1 MRTQKTYFWWPGSL
15 KNKWPPSINP
25 PQSTLSFWK
34 MAWCCCCVCTSLF
47 NPNFSLFALL
57 CTFMNLSLCVYLLQ
71 PLYFPTRYGELIP
84 CADSTGQ
91 SEPLR
96 SEQTWSFSSTVTVA
110 TLLHLVQKQALLSDD
125 LFWYYFQLDAAVHN
139 TLDSLNSAAA
149 FFLIIFFLHTILY
162 LKLSS
167 ALQHQNICKFR

>member
-1 MRTQKTYFWWPGSL
+1 
-15 KNKWPPSINP
+15 
-25 PQSTLSFWK
+25 
-34 MAWCCCCVCTSLF
+34 
-47 NPNFSLFALL
+47 
-57 CTFMNLSLCVYLLQ
+57 MNLSLCVYLLQ

-110 TLLHLVQKQALLSDD
+110 ALLHLVQKQALLSDD

-149 FFLIIFFLHTILY
+149 FF
-162 LKLSS
+162 
-167 ALQHQNICKFR
+167 

>member
-1 MRTQKTYFWWPGSL
+1 
-15 KNKWPPSINP
+15 
-25 PQSTLSFWK
+25 
-34 MAWCCCCVCTSLF
+34 
-47 NPNFSLFALL
+47 
-57 CTFMNLSLCVYLLQ
+57 MNLSLCVYLLQ

-96 SEQTWSFSSTVTVA
+96 SKQTWSFSSTVTVA

-149 FFLIIFFLHTILY
+149 FFLIIFFFKHNPVFKIFKCLTASKHLQVQVTSIG
-162 LKLSS
+162 KQETRQLSN
-167 ALQHQNICKFR
+167 LPFLR